1 MMKKKSLTR
10 FARLNLITS
19 VILVVVCLIW
29 LYPFVWPIF
38 SSFKSS
44 DEMFRAG
51 WRLWPQHWTLDNFI
65 RAWSKAQFNR
75 YLLNSVLYAVT
86 STAISVIVSALAG
99 YVLARYKFPGSRFLQ
114 LLILA
119 MLFLPTATSILPV
132 FDLMQKL
139 GILNTP
145 FAVILALS
153 GGVGFSSVLFQGYF
167 RNIPQDLYD
176 AAMVDGASFLQ
187 QFRLVLPLAR
197 PIIATSVIL
206 GFNSAWQD
214 YFTPLVF
221 TLGRPE
227 LRTLSVGL
235 RAFTGQYTVDISGFA
250 AATTISMVPIIIVF
264 VLFQRQFVNGL
275 AGAVKG

>member
-1 MMKKKSLTR
+1 MMKKKNPGR

-19 VILVVVCLIW
+19 IILVIVCVIW

-75 YLLNSVLYAVT
+75 YLLNSVLYAVS
-86 STAISVIVSALAG
+86 STCISVIVSALAG

-221 TLGRPE
+221 TLGKPE

-264 VLFQRQFVNGL
+264 ILFQRQFVNGL

>member
-1 MMKKKSLTR
+1 MRKQSLNR
-10 FARLNLITS
+10 FGRLNLVTS
-19 VILVVVCLIW
+19 IILVVVCLIW

-38 SSFKSS
+38 SSFKTS

-51 WRLWPQHWTLDNFI
+51 WRLWPQHWTLDNFV

-75 YLLNSVLYAVT
+75 YLLNSVLYAVS
-86 STAISVIVSALAG
+86 STTISVMVSALAG

-139 GILNTP
+139 KILNTP

-153 GGVGFSSVLFQGYF
+153 GGVGFSCVLFQGYF

-250 AATTISMVPIIIVF
+250 AATTISMIPIIIVF
-264 VLFQRQFVNGL
+264 VIFQRQFVNGL

>member
-1 MMKKKSLTR
+1 MAKKSTSR
-10 FARLNLITS
+10 FTRLNLITS
-19 VILVVVCLIW
+19 IILVVVCLIW

-51 WRLWPQHWTLDNFI
+51 WRLWPQHWTLDNFV

-75 YLLNSVLYAVT
+75 YLLNSVIYAVCST
-86 STAISVIVSALAG
+86 SISVIVSALAG

-153 GGVGFSSVLFQGYF
+153 GGVGFSAILFQGYF
-167 RNIPQDLYD
+167 RNIPPDLYD

-235 RAFTGQYTVDISGFA
+235 RAFTGQYSVDISGFA
-250 AATTISMVPIIIVF
+250 AATTISMIPIIIVF
-264 VLFQRQFVNGL
+264 IIFQRQFVNGL